1 MADATEAFFARL
13 SGRGHEPM
21 LRRTTA
27 SIRIDLTGGNEM
39 EHWFIAIKHGD
50 VAITRADGPADLVLL
65 TDRGVF
71 EDLAAGR
78 LNPMAATL
86 RGLIGYEGDPALM
99 VRLQRVFPA
108 PTAPPL
114 GVAAGNRAAGKRRG

>member
-1 MADATEAFFARL
+1 MADATEAFFAKL
-13 SGRGHEPM
+13 DARGQEPM

-27 SIRIDLTGGNEM
+27 TIRIDLTGGQRI
-39 EHWFIAIKHGD
+39 EHWFISIKRGD
-50 VAITRADGPADLVLL
+50 LGISRSDGPADLVFS
-65 TDRGVF
+65 TDGAVF
-71 EDLAAGR
+71 DELAAGR

-86 RGLIGYEGDPALM
+86 RGLIRYEGDPSLM

-114 GVAAGNRAAGKRRG
+114 GAAASARSAGKRRG